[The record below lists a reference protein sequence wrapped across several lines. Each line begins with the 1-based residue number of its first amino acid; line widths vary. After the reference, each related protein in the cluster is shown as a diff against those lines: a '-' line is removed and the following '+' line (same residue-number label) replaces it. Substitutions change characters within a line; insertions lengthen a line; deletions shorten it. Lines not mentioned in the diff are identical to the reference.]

1 MRKGTALLCGFNF
14 ALVACCPVDTSLL
27 SDSTLSCRAL
37 SLCSDN
43 FKCRLSSI
51 WEQKVNLTLVNKE
64 E

>member
-14 ALVACCPVDTSLL
+14 APVAGCPVDTSLL
-27 SDSTLSCRAL
+27 RDSTLSCRAL

-43 FKCRLSSI
+43 FKRRRSSI
-51 WEQKVNLTLVNKE
+51 WEQRVNLTLANKE